1 MAAHAIIPLSEG
13 FLLGLGLI
21 VGFGPQNSFIL
32 QQGIKRDY
40 VLLIAL
46 LASLI
51 DLVLIALGVGGAA
64 SLFAGMPLLM
74 ALITCFG
81 ICFLTAYG
89 FKSFKS
95 VFSHSS
101 LKTNVLAVGRLG
113 LKEVVLAV
121 LAVSL
126 LNPSSYLETMFVIGG
141 SALSYTEPLRV
152 FFAVG
157 AAIAS
162 FVWFFA
168 LAFAAAKLSKT
179 LKNPLV
185 AKSID
190 GFSAVIMWA
199 LAARLLLT
207 FF

>member
-1 MAAHAIIPLSEG
+1 MAAQAIIPLSEG

-32 QQGIKRDY
+32 QQGTKREY

-51 DLVLIALGVGGAA
+51 DFLLIALGVGGAA
-64 SLFAGMPLLM
+64 SFFEGLPLVMAGV
-74 ALITCFG
+74 TCFG
-81 ICFLTAYG
+81 ICFLTVYG

-95 VFSHSS
+95 AFTHSS
-101 LKTNVLAVGRLG
+101 VKTNVLAVGRLG
-113 LKEVVLAV
+113 PKAVVFAV

-126 LNPSSYLETMFVIGG
+126 LNPTAYLDTMFIIGG
-141 SALSYTEPLRV
+141 SALRYAEPFRV

-162 FVWFFA
+162 VVWFFA
-168 LAFAAAKLSKT
+168 LAFGAAKLSKT
-179 LKNPLV
+179 LKSPLV

-190 GFSAVIMWA
+190 IFSAVVMWG
-199 LAARLLLT
+199 LAARLLFT

>member
-1 MAAHAIIPLSEG
+1 MAAQAIIPLGEG

-32 QQGIKRDY
+32 QQGTKREY

-64 SLFAGMPLLM
+64 SFFEGMPLLI
-74 ALITCFG
+74 ALMTCFG

-95 VFSHSS
+95 AFSHSRV
-101 LKTNVLAVGRLG
+101 KTNVLAVGRLG
-113 LKEVVLAV
+113 PKEVVLAV

-126 LNPSSYLETMFVIGG
+126 LNPSTYLDAMFVIGS
-141 SALSYTEPLRV
+141 SALSYTESLRV

-157 AAIAS
+157 AAVAS

-168 LAFAAAKLSKT
+168 LAFGAAKLSKT
-179 LKNPLV
+179 LKSPLV
-185 AKSID
+185 ARSID

-199 LAARLLLT
+199 LAARLLLN
-207 FF
+207 FI